1 MHWQLAGQPHAKTSQ
16 DGHRRFTKRGPSSE
30 SIVSLMMFLCIVT
43 SLRVLVLFN
52 PSEGLFDGRGQRVII
67 GVEDEDSEQL
77 CRLGLARVAADRMDI
92 ARPFGPALA
101 CPIDARLAVIHLRLD
116 RARNHIGVDESRLR
130 VDVGHGGRAG
140 RVIDFHGDQ
149 RLARDIGNGRLEV
162 LRDGL
167 RFAIM
172 GVNGAGHREGEG
184 GAGGSDDGSDLHG
197 LSPSVY
203 RLVFVLH
210 CFLPPCRP
218 ADYGHRTGQSRGM
231 KSTWG
236 PGSIMNTASVARTH
250 TTAATAIAMWNPENS
265 S

>member
-1 MHWQLAGQPHAKTSQ
+1 MHWQPAGQPHAKTSQ

-116 RARNHIGVDESRLR
+116 RDR
-130 VDVGHGGRAG
+130 
-140 RVIDFHGDQ
+140 
-149 RLARDIGNGRLEV
+149 
-162 LRDGL
+162 
-167 RFAIM
+167 
-172 GVNGAGHREGEG
+172 
-184 GAGGSDDGSDLHG
+184 
-197 LSPSVY
+197 
-203 RLVFVLH
+203 
-210 CFLPPCRP
+210 
-218 ADYGHRTGQSRGM
+218 
-231 KSTWG
+231 KST
-236 PGSIMNTASVARTH
+236 RL
-250 TTAATAIAMWNPENS
+250 NS
-265 S
+265 SHQIISYAVFFLK